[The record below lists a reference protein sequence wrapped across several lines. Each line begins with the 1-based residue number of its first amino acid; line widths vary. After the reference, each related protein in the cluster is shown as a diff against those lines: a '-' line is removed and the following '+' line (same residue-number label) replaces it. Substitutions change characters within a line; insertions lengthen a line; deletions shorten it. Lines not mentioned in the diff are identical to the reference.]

1 MLEFCYY
8 WSPLLIVNLGNWN
21 LRFSE
26 LRKEENQYTTV
37 SLNRSFTI
45 GLVTNRSLN
54 QHEILSTTQVPN
66 REIFLGIWHHV
77 SFIFDSDSNQT
88 AHAPPNYE
96 SFKYNFICVTSLK
109 SRAQSW
115 TPSLSYICL
124 GVIQWFR

>member
-26 LRKEENQYTTV
+26 LRNEENQYTTV

-54 QHEILSTTQVPN
+54 QHEILSTT
-66 REIFLGIWHHV
+66 
-77 SFIFDSDSNQT
+77 
-88 AHAPPNYE
+88 
-96 SFKYNFICVTSLK
+96 
-109 SRAQSW
+109 
-115 TPSLSYICL
+115 
-124 GVIQWFR
+124 